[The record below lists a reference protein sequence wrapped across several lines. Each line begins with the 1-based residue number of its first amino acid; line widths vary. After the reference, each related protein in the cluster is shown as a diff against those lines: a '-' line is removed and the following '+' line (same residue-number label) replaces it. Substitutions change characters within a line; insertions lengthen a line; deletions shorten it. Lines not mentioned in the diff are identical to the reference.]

1 MIIEQFDHFLLLLVE
16 LLQADSADSRIVL
29 VLIVLIVNEFGGN
42 DDRSKEKAMNVF
54 GVDFKT
60 WIFLLDF
67 VDENEAV
74 DVGGE

>member
-1 MIIEQFDHFLLLLVE
+1 MVE
-16 LLQADSADSRIVL
+16 LLEADSADSRIVL

-42 DDRSKEKAMNVF
+42 DDGSKEKAMNVF

-60 WIFLLDF
+60 GIFLLDF